1 MTRHVISFT
10 NLCRYD
16 WMRTMKSDPFH
27 NWICLHLWW
36 CRHRTNEQRVIL
48 SFWKSTKT
56 RKQLF
61 WRIKKFKR

>member
-1 MTRHVISFT
+1 
-10 NLCRYD
+10 
-16 WMRTMKSDPFH
+16 MKSDPFH